1 MRLAIC
7 PIHLSKRLR
16 LPRKNDARSYKLLHL
31 SMAPA
36 TKNSSLQILF
46 KCPTPA
52 IVFGNAKNSHVLLT
66 SDTVHNPLR
75 LPRETTS
82 ERQKVVRHV
91 VFLTFL
97 LWNVLR
103 ATTACIFSTSQ
114 LPKVVRTWCGFCTF
128 WLRNVLRAT
137 TACNLSSL
145 ICLAGSAPAA
155 LASLLFDLRSHKSA
169 EKRSVSWLSYL
180 FAHLDLLSSENF
192 SFFFSCLLWL
202 FPSLLFICPYC
213 RKFDF

>member
-82 ERQKVVRHV
+82 ERQKVVRACGVFNIFTLKCASRHNGVHFFNISTSKSGPNV
-91 VFLTFL
+91 VWVLYILTSKCASRHNGVQFVISHLPSWLRTRRFSEPTFRPPEPQISGKTQCFVTFL
-97 LWNVLR
+97 PFR
-103 ATTACIFSTSQ
+103 A
-114 LPKVVRTWCGFCTF
+114 P
-128 WLRNVLRAT
+128 
-137 TACNLSSL
+137 
-145 ICLAGSAPAA
+145 GS
-155 LASLLFDLRSHKSA
+155 
-169 EKRSVSWLSYL
+169 
-180 FAHLDLLSSENF
+180 
-192 SFFFSCLLWL
+192 SFF
-202 FPSLLFICPYC
+202 
-213 RKFDF
+213 

>member
-1 MRLAIC
+1 MRFAIC

-52 IVFGNAKNSHVLLT
+52 IVFGNAKNPHVLLT

-82 ERQKVVRHV
+82 ERQKVVRACGAFNIFTSKCASRHNGVHFFNISTSKSGPNV
-91 VFLTFL
+91 VWVLYILTSKCASRHNGVQFVISHLPSWLRTRRFSEPTFRPPEPQISGKTQCFVTFL
-97 LWNVLR
+97 PFR
-103 ATTACIFSTSQ
+103 A
-114 LPKVVRTWCGFCTF
+114 P
-128 WLRNVLRAT
+128 
-137 TACNLSSL
+137 
-145 ICLAGSAPAA
+145 GS
-155 LASLLFDLRSHKSA
+155 
-169 EKRSVSWLSYL
+169 
-180 FAHLDLLSSENF
+180 
-192 SFFFSCLLWL
+192 SFF
-202 FPSLLFICPYC
+202 
-213 RKFDF
+213 